1 MWEGIKAPGEGRV
14 AAGEAEVAGM
24 ELYLEEKRKA
34 GIDIQGSL
42 AAGFLPQ
49 LLCAQ
54 GWAFPPAPGK
64 KIQAVPEAPA
74 RLCSRW
80 LS

>member
-54 GWAFPPAPGK
+54 G
-64 KIQAVPEAPA
+64 
-74 RLCSRW
+74 
-80 LS
+80 